1 MFALLLIIYLLPVL
15 IVLCWLI
22 RIVRWSVIMIL
33 RLSLNLILRIL
44 GLSWRLI
51 CWLWHNAMHRY
62 REYRIRSTQ

>member
-15 IVLCWLI
+15 IVLCLLI

-33 RLSLNLILRIL
+33 RISLNLILRIL
-44 GLSWRLI
+44 GWSWRLI

-62 REYRIRSTQ
+62 REYRMRSSQ